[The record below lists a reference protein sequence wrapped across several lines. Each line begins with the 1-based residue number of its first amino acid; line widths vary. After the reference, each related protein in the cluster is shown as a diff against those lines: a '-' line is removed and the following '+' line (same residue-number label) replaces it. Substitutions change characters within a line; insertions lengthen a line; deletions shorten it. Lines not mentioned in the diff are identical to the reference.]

1 MDRRSSFM
9 TAFFCCSSKLEPYQR
24 LMSKMCSSRFK
35 KSFRDY
41 FFWVACFFAP
51 LSVASAQAGLP
62 SFNYST
68 ASPAAIA
75 VTQARQAV
83 ASKQTARLPGLAAQ
97 AQGDVLQIYA
107 EYWVAEQAV
116 VNARSVFDVPVAQA
130 FLERYPDTYPAN
142 KIKAAWVLASAK
154 SGAFLKIR
162 EIGEFPWMNK
172 QVRCAKLEARH
183 MIGQRATAAE
193 AVEEFAP
200 GEVCWS
206 MLDQFVADGV
216 LSRADLLPLL
226 LGAIERNQVRVAD
239 RLAGSVFDRATLATY
254 RDMMKGPANFVRNF
268 TGKAVGDNALIVA
281 MGLARMGR
289 ESVASTYQLI
299 DQSWANRLP
308 APELGWVRAQLAQRA
323 ALNLD
328 PQADRWYRQAG
339 NVELTPENHAWR
351 VRAALRQPKID
362 WSWVMQS
369 IDWMPADLRE
379 DAAWQYWRARALA
392 ASGNKNQALA
402 IYKNISGQYNFYG
415 QLALEELGQKISAPK
430 PPAPVTPKDVALA
443 RGNPH
448 LQQAVALFKLGF
460 RADAVPQWNYALT
473 DMTDNQ
479 LRAAA
484 EFAREQEIFDRV
496 VNTSERT
503 QNSVDFSQRFIAPFE
518 ARVREQADS
527 IDLDP
532 AWVFGLIRQ
541 ESRFIMDA
549 RSVVG
554 ASGLMQLMP
563 ATAKYVAKRVGMT
576 DFAPHRVNEFDV
588 NTKLGTHYLR
598 IVLND
603 LGGSQVLASAGYN
616 AGPGRPTRW
625 RATLG
630 HPVEGAIFAETIP
643 FNETRDYVK
652 SVLSNATY
660 YAAVFSGQPQSL
672 KQRLGQISPG
682 K

>member
-1 MDRRSSFM
+1 
-9 TAFFCCSSKLEPYQR
+9 
-24 LMSKMCSSRFK
+24 MCSTPIKQCFK
-35 KSFRDY
+35 PY
-41 FFWVACFFAP
+41 LLWLMCILAP
-51 LSVASAQAGLP
+51 LSVASAQSGLP

-68 ASPAAIA
+68 ASPGAIA
-75 VTQARQAV
+75 VTQARQALS
-83 ASKQTARLPGLAAQ
+83 AKQTARLPGLAAQ
-97 AQGDVLQIYA
+97 AQGDLLQIYA
-107 EYWVAEQAV
+107 DYWVAEQAV
-116 VNARSVFDVPVAQA
+116 ANARSVLDVPVAKA
-130 FLERYPDTYPAN
+130 FLERYPDSYPAN
-142 KIKAAWVLASAK
+142 KLKAAWVLAAAQ

-162 EIGEFPWMNK
+162 EIGEFTWMNK

-183 MIGQRATAAE
+183 MTGERASAAE

-200 GEVCWS
+200 SDACWS
-206 MLDQFVADGV
+206 MLNQFVADGV
-216 LSRADLLPLL
+216 LSRSDLEPLML
-226 LGAIERNQVRVAD
+226 SAIERNQVRVAD
-239 RLAGSVFDRATLATY
+239 RLASLVFDRAGLATY

-268 TGKAVGDNALIVA
+268 TGKATGDNAQIVA

-289 ESVASTYQLI
+289 ESVVPTYQLI

-308 APELGWVRAQLAQRA
+308 APELGWARAQVAQRA

-369 IDWMPADLRE
+369 IDWMPADLRA

-392 ASGNKNQALA
+392 ALGKKDEALA
-402 IYKNISGQYNFYG
+402 IYKNISRQYNFYG

-430 PPAPVTPKDVALA
+430 QPPPVSANDLALA

-448 LQQAVALFKLGF
+448 LQQAVALFKLGL
-460 RADAVPQWNYALT
+460 RTDAVPQWNYALT
-473 DMTDNQ
+473 DMTDTQ

-484 EFAREQEIFDRV
+484 EFAREQQIYDRV

-518 ARVREQADS
+518 GRVREQADS
-527 IDLDP
+527 INLDP
-532 AWVFGLIRQ
+532 AWVYGLIRQ

-563 ATAKYVAKRVGMT
+563 ATAKYVANRVGMK
-576 DFAPHRVNEFDV
+576 DFQPHRVNEFDV
-588 NTKLGTHYLR
+588 NTKLGTHYLQ
-598 IVLND
+598 IVLTD

-625 RATLG
+625 RSTLS

-672 KQRLGQISPG
+672 KQRLGQISPS

>member
-1 MDRRSSFM
+1 
-9 TAFFCCSSKLEPYQR
+9 
-24 LMSKMCSSRFK
+24 MSKMRSLRIKNMYRF
-35 KSFRDY
+35 SFL
-41 FFWVACFFAP
+41 WLACLFAP
-51 LSVASAQAGLP
+51 LSVALAQTGLP

-68 ASPAAIA
+68 ASPGAIA
-75 VTQARQAV
+75 VTQARQALS
-83 ASKQTARLPGLAAQ
+83 AKQTARLPSLAVQ
-97 AQGDVLQIYA
+97 AQGDLLQIYA
-107 EYWVAEQAV
+107 DYWVAEQAV
-116 VNARSVFDVPVAQA
+116 ANARSVLDVPVAQA
-130 FLERYPDTYPAN
+130 FLDRYPDTYPAN
-142 KIKAAWVLASAK
+142 KLKAAWVLAAAQ

-183 MIGQRATAAE
+183 MTGERATAAQ
-193 AVEEFAP
+193 AVEEFSP
-200 GEVCWS
+200 GDACWS
-206 MLDQFVADGV
+206 MVNQFIADGV
-216 LSRADLLPLL
+216 LSRSDLMPLL
-226 LGAIERNQVRVAD
+226 LGAIERNQLRVAD
-239 RLAGSVFDRATLATY
+239 RLASLVFDRTTLATY
-254 RDMMKGPANFVRNF
+254 RAMMNGPANFVR
-268 TGKAVGDNALIVA
+268 TYSGKAQGDDAQIVA
-281 MGLARMGR
+281 IGLARMGR
-289 ESVASTYQLI
+289 DSLVPTYQLI

-308 APELGWVRAQLAQRA
+308 APELGWARAQLALRA

-339 NVELTPENHAWR
+339 NVELTPENYAWR

-362 WSWVMQS
+362 WRWVLES
-369 IDWMPADLRE
+369 IEWMPADLRA
-379 DAAWQYWRARALA
+379 DAAWQYWSARALA
-392 ASGNKNQALA
+392 ALGKKNEALA

-415 QLALEELGQKISAPK
+415 QLALEELGQKIAAPK
-430 PPAPVTPKDVALA
+430 QPEPVTEKELALA
-443 RGNPH
+443 RANPH
-448 LQQAVALFKLGF
+448 LQQAVALFKLGL
-460 RADAVPQWNYALT
+460 RTDAVPQWNYALT
-473 DMTDNQ
+473 DMTDSQ

-484 EFAREQEIFDRV
+484 EFAREQQIYDRV

-503 QNSVDFSQRFIAPFE
+503 QNSIDFSQRFIAPFE
-518 ARVREQADS
+518 GRVREQADS
-527 IDLDP
+527 INLDP
-532 AWVFGLIRQ
+532 AWVYGLIRQ

-563 ATAKYVAKRVGMT
+563 ATAKYVANRVGMT
-576 DFAPHRVNEFDV
+576 DFQPHRVNEFDV
-588 NTKLGTHYLR
+588 NTKLGTHYLQ

-625 RATLG
+625 RATLS

-672 KQRLGQISPG
+672 KQRLGHITPG